1 MSALYRIRFLLLRRF
16 VQIGTLALFA
26 LGNYAGLKVLQGNL
40 SGSRLLDTVPLS
52 DPFAVLQLL
61 FAGGVIFADFLIG
74 ALIVLAVYAAIG
86 GRAFCAFVCP
96 INMVADFAAYLRR
109 KLGIDLSVQ
118 RLELPRKTRYFALLI
133 ALLLSAL
140 LGVGAFEMI
149 SPIGLFARAVIF
161 GAGVG
166 MAAAIAVFLFDLFA
180 LKNGFCGH
188 LCPLGGFYAIIGRFG
203 ILRVKFAQNRCT
215 HCLACKQICPE
226 KQVLSAIDNG
236 ADGVVTSGECTRC
249 GRCIEAC
256 ESGALGFSIFA
267 INKKD
272 KR

>member
-1 MSALYRIRFLLLRRF
+1 MGALYKIRFLLLRRF

-40 SGSRLLDTVPLS
+40 SSSRLLDTVPLS
-52 DPFAVLQLL
+52 DPFAALQLL
-61 FAGGVIFADFLIG
+61 FAGGVIVADYLIG

-96 INMVADFAAYLRR
+96 INMITDFAAFLRR

-118 RLELPRKTRYFALLI
+118 RLVCPRKTRYAALVI
-133 ALLLSAL
+133 ALALSAL

-149 SPIGLFARAVIF
+149 SPIGLVARSVIF

-166 MAAAIAVFLFDLFA
+166 IAAAIAVFLFDLFA

-188 LCPLGGFYAIIGRFG
+188 LCPLGGFYALVGRFG
-203 ILRVKFAQNRCT
+203 VLRVKFAQNRCT

-226 KQVLSAIDNG
+226 KQVLNVIDSDADSA
-236 ADGVVTSGECTRC
+236 VSSGECTRC

-256 ESGALGFSIFA
+256 EGGALGFGIFA